1 MSERDD
7 SVYLQHILDAA
18 ARVESY
24 LDGSDE
30 DNFYDTPLLQDGVVR
45 CLEII
50 GEATKRL
57 SEDLRARAPEV
68 PWRDIADMRNK
79 LIHEYHG
86 VDLEAVWITATQD
99 LPQLQH
105 DVSRLLGS
113 TGANST

>member
-24 LDGSDE
+24 LDGVEELD
-30 DNFYDTPLLQDGVVR
+30 FYATPLLQDGVIR

-57 SEDLRARAPEV
+57 SDDLRERAPDV
-68 PWRDIADMRNK
+68 PWRDISGMRDK
-79 LIHEYHG
+79 LVHEYHG

-99 LPQLQH
+99 LVELQH
-105 DVSRLLGS
+105 NVSRLPGS
-113 TGANST
+113 SDASST